1 MREISNYKLIK
12 MISHVDYLTYSYP
25 FNFFIGND
33 YYEVGLGQ
41 PSHNLDKYGMFI
53 EHQYLMKNG
62 KIIDFQDPDVM
73 AYDEIVEMVER
84 INPNGYPIY
93 LIKKPNYMSGIQHLF
108 IKKDFSSKILKQMRD
123 TIKKVEEYND
133 INKD

>member
-1 MREISNYKLIK
+1 MRAISNYILIK

-25 FNFFIGND
+25 FNFIIGND

-41 PSHNLDKYGMFI
+41 PSHKLDKHSIFLEY
-53 EHQYLMKNG
+53 QYLMKNG
-62 KIIDFQDPDVM
+62 KIIDFQDPDDM

-84 INPNGYPIY
+84 INPNDYPIY

-133 INKD
+133 INED